1 MVAVGT
7 EEARS
12 FGGEAAVF
20 ALLRESRREAAT
32 AMAEEAFRN
41 HVPSPYDGTMRF
53 GLAPKIGAALNDVE
67 TRDELFEA
75 CGRNWRE
82 FTPVWKSNLQTDFNA
97 THGDCDEPQPHDPR
111 SRSLWFP
118 WHKLLGLGHGEAKVR
133 FIRKLYSIRPA
144 LVIPRLPGRPP
155 PGFPRTAIGGKPIC
169 ALCNSRRGCQEP
181 LVVVP
186 PGAPPNARPVTLK
199 AALDDMELLRSAE
212 KTHAL
217 LDAALAEPRCE
228 HGSHERVGPG
238 IYKAFASYYAL
249 PGLGG
254 FALYKDIDDK
264 TGKTTAWEGVA
275 RCYEQAVERE
285 HVAHDWL
292 HERVEHRKRSAPSA
306 EKEAWRAARD
316 EQAAVCVVLR
326 EAYAAWTGRA
336 FKMRSECDKWE
347 SDQCNRRRQI
357 LDGGRNHSHWLSDA
371 SLPSRHV
378 VQLETTYR
386 GLVEARRGAA
396 RVGAPTV
403 TGTFGAPE
411 WVRESPF
418 LSEPLRGPNLAVVD
432 RASVL
437 GEQIA
442 VEHRKYAVAAEAR
455 ASIAFRDGRKASK
468 QVLIKT
474 AATKE
479 SKGGLLRA
487 IANRELKAA
496 VSLARHGA
504 CDVNMETKAGVTA
517 LMAAILS
524 QDRHATSALV
534 EAGASVDYP
543 SRKVGSAGM
552 SNTGDTDLFPGEDPA
567 LTKGRHYVV
576 PPIAAA
582 ASAGQL
588 MTIDVLVEETERFG
602 GPETVTRLVDQNF
615 GPDNLTALH
624 VAVRRRDLRTCIHLV
639 KKGARTDL
647 GDARGTSPGELALQL
662 QQQKLGDYLRRVR
675 RVGRELVSSRK
686 DQELDRC
693 ALLQFARLE
702 RAIESG
708 GELDAKAE
716 VDVTKTALHVIRN
729 GDEVVAV
736 DCHDAREAYR
746 AARDLSK
753 ELQRERDERKNK
765 LKAAR
770 EKHAPAPLALD
781 EDEARNDPVKADR
794 DTSWQWRLPR
804 EVAVSYTAGGPST
817 PSRGLYSRERD
828 DDDDDDDSA
837 ALVAR
842 PSSRGSSRGSRA
854 SSPKKSPASPK
865 KKKKKRHEGTLL
877 EQEERLA
884 AARKKDREDA
894 RDAAAAASVYLQ
906 TLRDPV
912 ITLKDLYRS
921 RYGVA
926 SYGHMVKG
934 EYREAGLASHEAYAG
949 AGIESPDSSSRG
961 GDDDDEAE
969 APPVVDD
976 EDFDFPEPES
986 SGPAPAPPVVEDE
999 DIDETL
1005 LDDDDA
1011 STGSSY
1017 AYLVDDVLQRFL
1029 DGDDGAVPLN
1039 HKDHDLDE
1047 ASSLG
1052 GTAQDDDSDSD
1063 DGNEDAEELGKVE
1076 RRHAALFQRA
1086 LQRRRANKFASAY
1099 AEAAPFAAPATQK
1112 APGIDIDA
1120 WRAKLEHLRDAVDAT
1135 NSDNYLPQAPELEY
1149 AHYMVKRGRFTE
1161 ASGTLRRLLSKQKA
1175 DFKRLS
1181 RVARAASAADDA
1193 AARKPKKREKDALA
1207 ILSSRTGACSRTS
1220 RRRGT
1225 GPTSRSSCGSGRSR
1239 RTCASSGRATAP

>member
-1 MVAVGT
+1 MP
-7 EEARS
+7 
-12 FGGEAAVF
+12 F
-20 ALLRESRREAAT
+20 
-32 AMAEEAFRN
+32 
-41 HVPSPYDGTMRF
+41 
-53 GLAPKIGAALNDVE
+53 K
-67 TRDELFEA
+67 
-75 CGRNWRE
+75 
-82 FTPVWKSNLQTDFNA
+82 
-97 THGDCDEPQPHDPR
+97 
-111 SRSLWFP
+111 
-118 WHKLLGLGHGEAKVR
+118 
-133 FIRKLYSIRPA
+133 
-144 LVIPRLPGRPP
+144 
-155 PGFPRTAIGGKPIC
+155 
-169 ALCNSRRGCQEP
+169 
-181 LVVVP
+181 
-186 PGAPPNARPVTLK
+186 
-199 AALDDMELLRSAE
+199 
-212 KTHAL
+212 
-217 LDAALAEPRCE
+217 
-228 HGSHERVGPG
+228 
-238 IYKAFASYYAL
+238 YK
-249 PGLGG
+249 
-254 FALYKDIDDK
+254 
-264 TGKTTAWEGVA
+264 
-275 RCYEQAVERE
+275 
-285 HVAHDWL
+285 
-292 HERVEHRKRSAPSA
+292 
-306 EKEAWRAARD
+306 
-316 EQAAVCVVLR
+316 
-326 EAYAAWTGRA
+326 
-336 FKMRSECDKWE
+336 
-347 SDQCNRRRQI
+347 
-357 LDGGRNHSHWLSDA
+357 
-371 SLPSRHV
+371 
-378 VQLETTYR
+378 
-386 GLVEARRGAA
+386 
-396 RVGAPTV
+396 
-403 TGTFGAPE
+403 
-411 WVRESPF
+411 
-418 LSEPLRGPNLAVVD
+418 
-432 RASVL
+432 
-437 GEQIA
+437 
-442 VEHRKYAVAAEAR
+442 
-455 ASIAFRDGRKASK
+455 
-468 QVLIKT
+468 
-474 AATKE
+474 
-479 SKGGLLRA
+479 
-487 IANRELKAA
+487 
-496 VSLARHGA
+496 
-504 CDVNMETKAGVTA
+504 
-517 LMAAILS
+517 
-524 QDRHATSALV
+524 
-534 EAGASVDYP
+534 
-543 SRKVGSAGM
+543 KVGSAGM

-588 MTIDVLVEETERFG
+588 MTIDVLVEETERLG

-729 GDEVVAV
+729 GDVAPDQETRTGTTALFVAAHKGDHKLLENLVTAGCDVNYANRNLRTALMAAADANQLECAAVFGVKRDAGPGTELAQILLAAREQGGRVAV

-746 AARDLSK
+746 AARDLLK

-794 DTSWQWRLPR
+794 DTSWQWRLPPR

-837 ALVAR
+837 AL
-842 PSSRGSSRGSRA
+842 
-854 SSPKKSPASPK
+854 
-865 KKKKKRHEGTLL
+865 
-877 EQEERLA
+877 EERLA

-1011 STGSSY
+1011 ATGSSC

-1063 DGNEDAEELGKVE
+1063 DGNEDAEELGK
-1076 RRHAALFQRA
+1076 
-1086 LQRRRANKFASAY
+1086 
-1099 AEAAPFAAPATQK
+1099 
-1112 APGIDIDA
+1112 
-1120 WRAKLEHLRDAVDAT
+1120 
-1135 NSDNYLPQAPELEY
+1135 APELEY

-1181 RVARAASAADDA
+1181 RVAR
-1193 AARKPKKREKDALA
+1193 RLRGRRGQRPKKREKDALA
-1207 ILSSRTGACSRTS
+1207 ILSSRTERVLADLEEARDRPHVALFLRKRSLATHLRVIGPGDGTVTMENRDLERALANTARLLCDLDARDAAVALYADLHRRYIRSTLES
-1220 RRRGT
+1220 RRLFAARMTAKAHELQPNALFNVGN
-1225 GPTSRSSCGSGRSR
+1225 SR
-1239 RTCASSGRATAP
+1239 RGVTSGQRVDDAALRAARGRRSVE